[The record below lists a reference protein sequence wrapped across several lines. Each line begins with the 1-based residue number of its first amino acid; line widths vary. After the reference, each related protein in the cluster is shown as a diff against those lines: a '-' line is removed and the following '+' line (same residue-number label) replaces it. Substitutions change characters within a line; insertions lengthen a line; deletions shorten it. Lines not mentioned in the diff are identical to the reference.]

1 MARKK
6 ARLRTLYTARRG
18 VILGGSEVLDVR
30 PGSVVTCSDATHRA
44 ILPVALT
51 GLATELMRLTFIEGA
66 GDELDRAAKLITSA
80 ATAISP
86 NHVAVLDAI
95 AYLQIRTGA
104 LSRGAVSLSA
114 PP

>member
-1 MARKK
+1 
-6 ARLRTLYTARRG
+6 
-18 VILGGSEVLDVR
+18 
-30 PGSVVTCSDATHRA
+30 
-44 ILPVALT
+44 
-51 GLATELMRLTFIEGA
+51 MRLTFIEGA

-104 LSRGAVSLSA
+104 LSRGAVSVSA